1 MGIPKTTPF
10 LGFVPSLALRT
21 EGNRPRRNREIYWE
35 TSDPEVRTVPFS
47 LSLLALIIGI
57 VGGVEPVGPAPWP
70 LSPDWV
76 GA

>member
-21 EGNRPRRNREIYWE
+21 EGNRPRRNRERNWE
-35 TSDPEVRTVPFS
+35 TSDPEVRTVSFS
-47 LSLLALIIGI
+47 LGLLALIIGI
-57 VGGVEPVGPAPWP
+57 VGGVKPVGPAPWP
-70 LSPDWV
+70 LSLDWV